1 MEYGGI
7 IFFVEYRVDFD
18 RISLLYCLTRDYKM
32 AQKLFDML
40 NERGFVKDM
49 THPEQIKE
57 LLNGDKKITFYLGI
71 DPTAD
76 SLHIGHFFALR
87 MFRHLQNAGHRG
99 ILLIG
104 GATCMVGDPTGKSD
118 MRKMLTREQVE
129 HNLNEVKTLA
139 SRFVL
144 PGTEIVNNA
153 DWMNKFNYVD
163 FMRTVCVHFNVS
175 TMLASEAYARRRENG
190 GLTFLEMGYMPMQA
204 YDFVHLHNEYNCVLE
219 IGGSDQWGN
228 IVAGTELFRKMN
240 IENGNEK
247 SEIYGLTSP
256 LLMTAD
262 GKKMGKT
269 EKGTLWVARDKTTPF
284 DFYQYFYNTADE
296 NTEMLL
302 ALFTDIPMDEIREM
316 CKSDIIAAKKRMAF
330 EITKLIHGPELAQ
343 EAVNTAAALFGGA
356 GAAENMPTREI
367 EMPAPMGVLDFLT
380 TVGLFDS
387 KSDARRMVDQGGIQ
401 IDGEKITDWR
411 AIVAPKKEFVVQRGK
426 KVFLRVIV
434 K

>member
-1 MEYGGI
+1 
-7 IFFVEYRVDFD
+7 
-18 RISLLYCLTRDYKM
+18 M

-40 NERGFVKDM
+40 QERGFVKDM

-87 MFRHLQNAGHRG
+87 MFRHLQDAGHRG

-104 GATCMVGDPTGKSD
+104 GATSMVGDPTGKSD

-129 HNLNEVKTLA
+129 HNLNEVKELA
-139 SRFVL
+139 RHFVL

-153 DWMNKFNYVD
+153 DWMNKFTYVD
-163 FMRTVCVHFNVS
+163 FMRAVCVHFNVS
-175 TMLASEAYARRRENG
+175 VMLASEAYARRRENG

-204 YDFVHLHNEYNCVLE
+204 YDFVHLHNEKGCVLE

-240 IENGNEK
+240 IEAGNEK
-247 SEIYGLTSP
+247 GEIYGLTSP

-269 EKGTLWVARDKTTPF
+269 EKGTLWVARDRTTPF
-284 DFYQYFYNTADE
+284 DFYQYFYNTGDE

-302 ALFTDIPMDEIREM
+302 ALFTDIPMEEIKSM
-316 CKSDIIAAKKRMAF
+316 CAGDIISAKKRMAF
-330 EITKLIHGPELAQ
+330 EITKLIHGEELAQ
-343 EAVNTAAALFGGA
+343 QAVDAAAALFAGGA
-356 GAAENMPTREI
+356 NAENVPSVEI
-367 EMPAPMGVLDFLT
+367 EMPGEMKIIDYLVAT
-380 TVGLFDS
+380 GLFDS
-387 KSDARRMVDQGGIQ
+387 KSEARRNVEQGGIQ
-401 IDGEKITDWR
+401 IDGEKIID
-411 AIVAPKKEFVVQRGK
+411 KEFVVLPGEHMVQKGK
-426 KVFLRVIV
+426 KTFLRVIV